1 MNNKMS
7 LWSEIINT
15 ANKPLSLVALMLLVG
30 MTWLM
35 TGTEFATKSPN
46 QFAALLGVCIVGVF
60 FVAVYEIASK
70 NNKSKAVRVQE
81 TTTLAETLG
90 TCVATASHAHISN
103 LEIPEE
109 RVQAYA
115 RLAAFVKGQEGV
127 TNAEFREMASDT
139 IILYAYTQGGCNKA
153 DIESCINELGL

>member
-1 MNNKMS
+1 MKNDMS

-30 MTWLM
+30 MTWGVA
-35 TGTEFATKSPN
+35 GTEFSTNSPN
-46 QFAALLGVCIVGVF
+46 QFAALLGVCILGVF

-70 NNKSKAVRVQE
+70 NNKNKALKAQE
-81 TTTLAETLG
+81 ATTLAETLG

-103 LEIPEE
+103 LEISEE

-115 RLAAFVKGQEGV
+115 RLAAFVKGPQGV
-127 TNAEFREMASDT
+127 TNSEFRCVASEA
-139 IILYAYTQGGCNKA
+139 IVHYAYTQGGCNKA
-153 DIESCINELGL
+153 DIDACISELGL

>member
-1 MNNKMS
+1 MNNDMS
-7 LWSEIINT
+7 LWAEIINT

-30 MTWLM
+30 MTWVM
-35 TGTEFATKSPN
+35 THTKFATNSPN

-70 NNKSKAVRVQE
+70 NNKTKAVKAQE
-81 TTTLAETLG
+81 ATTLAETLG

-103 LEIPEE
+103 LEISEE

-115 RLAAFVKGQEGV
+115 RLAAFVRGQEGV
-127 TNAEFREMASDT
+127 TNAEFRVMASEA
-139 IILYAYTQGGCNKA
+139 IIHYAYTQGGCNKA
-153 DIESCINELGL
+153 DINACISELGL